1 MVKIIFAS
9 AMEQYTRGEKE
20 IRINVTTYRQACELL
35 MREFPQLNE
44 ETLSEFSVA
53 IDDEIIHEPLLE
65 TFEPNSEVFFVPK
78 IAAG

>member
-35 MREFPQLNE
+35 MREFPLLNK

-65 TFEPNSEVFFVPK
+65 SFELNSVVFFVPK